1 VWGLREGDEEARIS
15 AAIERTRAFFESL
28 GVPTR
33 LGAYGLGAEHVDAV
47 VAQLEAHGMVK
58 LGEQRDIT
66 PEVARRILLAAL

>member
-1 VWGLREGDEEARIS
+1 
-15 AAIERTRAFFESL
+15 
-28 GVPTR
+28 
-33 LGAYGLGAEHVDAV
+33 